1 MGWDSGTADGGLG
14 GGWLNRGGSLSW
26 GSGGC
31 VGVDWGAG
39 WGTAGTAEN

>member
-1 MGWDSGTADGGLG
+1 MGWDNGSADGALG
-14 GGWLNRGGSLSW
+14 GGWLNSW

-39 WGTAGTAEN
+39 WGTAEN